1 MHRSP
6 VQCECLLPQQEVY
19 RFLSGYT
26 ATAPVGLQTV
36 QQASWDWVWTRTEE
50 GLVEGMF
57 TGLAVCFPVAFLVLA
72 GATGN
77 IVVALY
83 AIVSICF
90 VVASVLGVVQVR
102 TASRIAWQAC
112 VVLHSHIAGLRLF
125 CFLAAVPWVGSW
137 HFRVHCC
144 RHCHWFQV

>member
-1 MHRSP
+1 M
-6 VQCECLLPQQEVY
+6 
-19 RFLSGYT
+19 SGYT

-102 TASRIAWQAC
+102 TASRIALQAY

-144 RHCHWFQV
+144 RHCHWLQVWG